1 MKQTIDLYDFRRSF
15 EQCRPDNF
23 SYEGLEVLFDHLE
36 QYEQDVGEEMELDVI
51 SLCCDYSE
59 DTAVNIAAMYDI
71 DLDGIDDDDVVQ
83 YVIDNIS
90 DRTMIVGTVGSDS
103 IIYQDF

>member
-23 SYEGLEVLFDHLE
+23 SYKGLEVLFDYVE
-36 QYEQDVGEEMELDVI
+36 AMEEDCGVEMELDVI
-51 SLCCDYSE
+51 ALCCDYSE
-59 DTAVNIAAMYDI
+59 YTAVNIASMYDI
-71 DLDGIDDDDVVQ
+71 DLDGIEADDVVQ

-90 DRTMIVGTVGSDS
+90 DRTVIVGTVGSDS
-103 IIYQDF
+103 IIYQNF